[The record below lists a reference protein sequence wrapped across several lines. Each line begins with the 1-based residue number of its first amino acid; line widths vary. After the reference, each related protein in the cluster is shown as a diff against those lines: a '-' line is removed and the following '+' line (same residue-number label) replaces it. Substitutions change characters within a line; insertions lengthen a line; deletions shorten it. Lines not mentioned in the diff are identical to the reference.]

1 MKQLGAQPFY
11 YRGEADDATSLELV
25 VEPWL
30 EGIAGALEEMH
41 GKVDTMSKEEVEVLL
56 KACEVAPSINMK
68 SNTCERGCCLF
79 VNSLEN
85 QD

>member
-30 EGIAGALEEMH
+30 EGIAGALEEIH
-41 GKVDTMSKEEVEVLL
+41 GKVDALSKEEVEVLL
-56 KACEVAPSINMK
+56 KACEAASSSSTK
-68 SNTCERGCCLF
+68 E
-79 VNSLEN
+79 EN
-85 QD
+85 QDKAEQPGKEVV